1 MSIWKKI
8 LPVAM
13 VSVLLLSGCA
23 SRKKPE
29 ITFFTDPDIGTIA
42 TRGVGESL
50 LRQGMGQLEPS
61 LVIAQDELIGA
72 IPLLKGEYPFDAE
85 NATRIK
91 FVKDKKEVYLYKAEN
106 KICFS
111 KEQCADIKYS
121 LNNKVIKKSGTIS
134 QQTLF
139 YNGKIGNRITLAYRE
154 FFNDNARPAYNN
166 EVTYD
171 LGESSILGYKGAR
184 IEIIK
189 ATNTEITYKIL
200 SGFDQGN

>member
-8 LPVAM
+8 LPMAIVP
-13 VSVLLLSGCA
+13 VLLLSGCA
-23 SRKKPE
+23 SKKQLE
-29 ITFFTDPDIGTIA
+29 STFFTIPDIGAISTS
-42 TRGVGESL
+42 GVGESL
-50 LRQGMGQLEPS
+50 LMQGKGQLEPS
-61 LVIAQDELIGA
+61 LVIAQDEMIGSL
-72 IPLLKGEYPFDAE
+72 PLLKGEYPFEAE
-85 NATRIK
+85 NSARIK
-91 FVKDKKEVYLYKAEN
+91 FVKEKKEVYLYKAEN

-121 LNNKVIKKSGTIS
+121 LNNKVIKKSRTIS
-134 QQTLF
+134 QQTLL
-139 YNGKIGNRITLAYRE
+139 YNGKIENRITLAYRE

-171 LGESSILGYKGAR
+171 LRESSILGYKGAR